1 MTAQPLS
8 IDSREPRSRDLIER
22 IASAL
27 PEQVRADYYREMAH
41 CRSLPESD
49 EMLRILRAMQF
60 LALLIEQAP
69 GEVAGEREKLTKVLQ
84 ESVETVSATHRSTME
99 YFRKIEER
107 IVRMP
112 LDVSEGLQPRM
123 IANLIS
129 NDLQRHLAD
138 VPQTVET
145 LTGISYRINETSME
159 FHKTAAQLT
168 SSYSGVAEAAR
179 VAIDQL
185 QTSIGQ
191 AAVAARAATRDL
203 GQQYNKFHNWTMA
216 ALCVAALCI
225 GVGVGVVLDEW
236 IRPVPPAAAPVQQ
249 VVAAPAVASGT
260 PDAKAAAPAPRKR
273 AAAASR

>member
-41 CRSLPESD
+41 CRVLPESD

-60 LALLIEQAP
+60 LALLIQQAP
-69 GEVAGEREKLTKVLQ
+69 TEVAGERERLTAVMQ
-84 ESVETVSATHRSTME
+84 ESVQTVSATHRSAME
-99 YFRKIEER
+99 YLRKLEER
-107 IVRMP
+107 IIRMP
-112 LDVSEGLQPRM
+112 LDVSEGLQPQM

-129 NDLQRHLAD
+129 NELQRHVAD

-145 LTGISYRINETSME
+145 LAGISHRINETSKE
-159 FHKTAAQLT
+159 FHKTAAQIT

-185 QTSIGQ
+185 EASIGQ
-191 AAVAARAATRDL
+191 ASITARSATKEL
-203 GQQYNKFHNWTMA
+203 SQSYNKFHKWTMVALCGA
-216 ALCVAALCI
+216 ALS
-225 GVGVGVVLDEW
+225 VGMGFGVVLDEW
-236 IRPVPPAAAPVQQ
+236 IRPAAPAPVQQ
-249 VVAAPAVASGT
+249 V
-260 PDAKAAAPAPRKR
+260 APAPAAPPAASDSKPSSPAARKR
-273 AAAASR
+273 APGSGR